1 MCSTHVGCFCVM
13 IFYYSLLSCVFKLI
27 LLAINM
33 HRWRVEGWRKKRC
46 LKAMVGKGKPW
57 VRRWLCLVSVLPLTE
72 GATLSKSLLLFILK
86 REGFPQAWT
95 YNTGKTNKQKKI
107 RAWKTN
113 PWLPWWSSGW
123 ESALQCRG
131 HQINSRSR
139 KIPYAAEQLSPCT
152 TTTEALEPMLC
163 NKRSHLN
170 ETPLHPKRSTH
181 SPQPR
186 ESLCAAPK
194 THFS

>member
-13 IFYYSLLSCVFKLI
+13 IFYYSLLSCIFKLI

-95 YNTGKTNKQKKI
+95 YNTGKTNKKNQSMKNKSMASLVVQWLRI
-107 RAWKTN
+107 CLAMQGTPVQFPVQEDPICRRATKPMHHNYWSPRTN
-113 PWLPWWSSGW
+113 
-123 ESALQCRG
+123 ALQQEKPPQRDALG
-131 HQINSRSR
+131 PQEEH
-139 KIPYAAEQLSPCT
+139 PLAT
-152 TTTEALEPMLC
+152 T
-163 NKRSHLN
+163 
-170 ETPLHPKRSTH
+170 
-181 SPQPR
+181 
-186 ESLCAAPK
+186 
-194 THFS
+194 